1 MKEYIVY
8 YGKRDARYNIGVYA
22 KNKQEAKEIIEKQLK
37 NGLEIIKV
45 KLMEE

>member
-8 YGKRDARYNIGVYA
+8 YGKGNARYNIGVYA
-22 KNKQEAKEIIEKQLK
+22 KNEQEAKEIIEKQLT
-37 NGLEIIKV
+37 NGLKVLKV

>member
-8 YGKRDARYNIGVYA
+8 YGKGNTRHNIGVYA
-22 KNKQEAKEIIEKQLK
+22 KNEQEAREIIEKQLK